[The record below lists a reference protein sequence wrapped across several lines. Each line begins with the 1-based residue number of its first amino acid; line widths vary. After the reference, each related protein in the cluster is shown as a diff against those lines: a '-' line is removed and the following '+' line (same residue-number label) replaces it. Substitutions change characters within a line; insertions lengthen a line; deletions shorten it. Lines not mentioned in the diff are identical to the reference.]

1 MRERPF
7 VLPLLVLVLVM
18 GLSRP
23 PPAHADVAIDV
34 TLGEGAQDLADDLGI
49 DVDELRARARD
60 AIAAGLN
67 LVDVRAYLQSFGDGT
82 SFAARGTGVDY
93 ASNSELFTFGVA
105 AGVGVDL
112 EGVANDN
119 DFSAGV
125 GGTFTIMGGLN
136 LARWHHRELSVF
148 GNFFHSSTDDGVLR
162 GGLLSLGA
170 HVQYKLF
177 QPTKGLKRLLAQ
189 WGGIDFTG
197 GLELSRWHLSVGDEV
212 GTAFDIEG
220 DNGRGATLDARVD
233 GHFGL
238 STTTVVLPVEVT
250 TNVRLLYLLGLY
262 VGAGLDLQVGRSS
275 VDVGLGGD
283 VTTTLDGDTRTIAS
297 IQVNANEGRR
307 PSIVQAHALL
317 GLQLNLWKL
326 KFFVQTTMMPV
337 STVGFSTGL
346 RLAW

>member
-7 VLPLLVLVLVM
+7 VLPFLVLVLVM

-49 DVDELRARARD
+49 DVDELRTRARD

-125 GGTFTIMGGLN
+125 GGTFTN
-136 LARWHHRELSVF
+136 
-148 GNFFHSSTDDGVLR
+148 NDCT
-162 GGLLSLGA
+162 GA
-170 HVQYKLF
+170 
-177 QPTKGLKRLLAQ
+177 G
-189 WGGIDFTG
+189 
-197 GLELSRWHLSVGDEV
+197 
-212 GTAFDIEG
+212 
-220 DNGRGATLDARVD
+220 
-233 GHFGL
+233 
-238 STTTVVLPVEVT
+238 TTTANAFRVPAGSVCSNNTGRDGLP
-250 TNVRLLYLLGLY
+250 
-262 VGAGLDLQVGRSS
+262 
-275 VDVGLGGD
+275 
-283 VTTTLDGDTRTIAS
+283 IA
-297 IQVNANEGRR
+297 
-307 PSIVQAHALL
+307 
-317 GLQLNLWKL
+317 
-326 KFFVQTTMMPV
+326 
-337 STVGFSTGL
+337 
-346 RLAW
+346 